1 MLPSFRGDVEAII
14 RPGARQLHL
23 EYFMPAEA
31 SFPPVLSFPRK
42 RESIHPRNQNA
53 PVGQKPWIP
62 AFAGMTE
69 RCESDFIKTQLPLGQ
84 RAFLSRPNHF
94 TPTLTLPPG
103 GGNSCMAPGF
113 ALILGKP
120 GSVKI
125 TPANTERQ
133 DEHDDENQLAQC
145 TSTGLHLRAVRG
157 KADGAGR
164 TQQDRPQREMPVRQR
179 QEVQTLPRRLTG
191 NQRCFKDSQKHR
203 SRPPRRPST

>member
-1 MLPSFRGDVEAII
+1 
-14 RPGARQLHL
+14 
-23 EYFMPAEA
+23 
-31 SFPPVLSFPRK
+31 
-42 RESIHPRNQNA
+42 
-53 PVGQKPWIP
+53 
-62 AFAGMTE
+62 
-69 RCESDFIKTQLPLGQ
+69 
-84 RAFLSRPNHF
+84 
-94 TPTLTLPPG
+94 
-103 GGNSCMAPGF
+103 MAPGF

-145 TSTGLHLRAVRG
+145 TSTGLHLRLVRG

-191 NQRCFKDSQKHR
+191 NQRCFKDSQEHR
-203 SRPPRRPST
+203 SRPPEHPSTWYTAVAAHRCCCCTGTPKRMLCGTSLRQCWQRITLLLRLT